1 MNEEQ
6 YGKEQFLQSKAYAA
20 QRDLLA
26 ALLADGEKYSERQVK
41 HIMADFLHREA
52 K

>member
-1 MNEEQ
+1 MSEG
-6 YGKEQFLQSKAYAA
+6 YYSKEQFLQSKAHAA

-26 ALLADGEKYSERQVK
+26 ALLVDGQSYTEQVVNY
-41 HIMADFLHREA
+41 ITADFLHREA